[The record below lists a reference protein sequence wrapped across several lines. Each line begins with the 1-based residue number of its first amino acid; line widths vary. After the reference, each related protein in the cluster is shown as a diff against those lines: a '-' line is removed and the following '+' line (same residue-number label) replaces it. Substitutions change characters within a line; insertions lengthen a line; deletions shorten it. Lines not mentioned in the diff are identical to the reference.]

1 MLNILKKKQT
11 LPKIKRV
18 IPTDD
23 WKLIFEFEESVFKIL
38 NYESLGDKFSILDSL
53 SKASAYR
60 TFALDKPS
68 SYPRIALLMF

>member
-1 MLNILKKKQT
+1 LRPSEMASSNFIAC
-11 LPKIKRV
+11 
-18 IPTDD
+18 
-23 WKLIFEFEESVFKIL
+23 
-38 NYESLGDKFSILDSL
+38 SLGDKFSILDSL